1 MPQDGAMS
9 RAPTAGP
16 HVLSVNVGRPK
27 PVGYAG
33 VVGRTS
39 IDKRPVEGPVPV
51 RHDGL
56 DGDTVSDTKHHGGTY
71 QAVYAFAREDLDRWT
86 PRLGEAVPCGGFG
99 ENLTTIGVDVSGAE
113 MGEAW
118 RVGSS
123 LLQVVSVRIPC
134 STFQG
139 WMAASGQ
146 DRAGSGRGWVRRF
159 TAEGR
164 PGAYLRV
171 LEEGELR
178 AGDPVE
184 AVGRPG
190 HGVTVAT
197 MFRAL
202 TTEQGLLPRLLEVE
216 GLPDE
221 VYQRARRYVARRTG

>member
-1 MPQDGAMS
+1 
-9 RAPTAGP
+9 
-16 HVLSVNVGRPK
+16 VISVNVGMPK
-27 PVGYAG
+27 PARYAG
-33 VVGRTS
+33 DVGQTS
-39 IDKRPVEGPVPV
+39 IDKRPVRGPVRV
-51 RHDGL
+51 GHHGL
-56 DGDTVSDTKHHGGTY
+56 AGDTVSDTKHHGGTY

-86 PRLGEAVPCGGFG
+86 PRLGEPVPSGGFG
-99 ENLTTIGVDVSGAE
+99 ENLTTSGLDVSGAR
-113 MGEAW
+113 MGETW

-146 DRAGSGRGWVRRF
+146 DGAGLGRGWVRRF
-159 TAEGR
+159 TEEGR
-164 PGAYLRV
+164 PGTYLRV

-184 AVGRPG
+184 VVHRPG
-190 HGVTVAT
+190 HGVTVAM

-202 TTEQGLLPRLLEVE
+202 TTDQSLLPRLLEVD

-221 VYQRARRYVARRTG
+221 AYERARRYLARAGG

>member
-1 MPQDGAMS
+1 MS
-9 RAPTAGP
+9 AHGP

-39 IDKRPVEGPVPV
+39 IDKRPVQGPVAVGP
-51 RHDGL
+51 DGL
-56 DGDTVSDTKHHGGTY
+56 DGDTVSDTRHHGGTH

-86 PRLGEAVPCGGFG
+86 SRLGAPVPSGGFG
-99 ENLTTIGVDVSGAE
+99 ENLTTVGLDVSGAE
-113 MGEAW
+113 MGETW

-139 WMAASGQ
+139 WVAASGR
-146 DRAGSGRGWVRRF
+146 DRAANGRGWVRRF
-159 TAEGR
+159 TEEGR

-171 LEEGELR
+171 LEEGRLR

-184 AVGRPG
+184 LVDRPG
-190 HGVTVAT
+190 HGVTVRT

-202 TTEQGLLPRLLEVE
+202 TTEKGLLPRLLDVD
-216 GLPDE
+216 GLPE
-221 VYQRARRYVARRTG
+221 EAYHRARRYVAQGG